1 MLERLAA
8 PSSCFMPL
16 MINKMILG
24 MLQMMWVC
32 NLCRQRQESITKTG
46 AWYEN
51 KADLKLRLEPIPA
64 HGKALIG

>member
-1 MLERLAA
+1 
-8 PSSCFMPL
+8 
-16 MINKMILG
+16 